1 MSDPVSWLLIEPG
14 WSVVDAAGGDAGRV
28 EAVTGDSNA
37 DIFDGLAIAS
47 GMFAR
52 PRYVAAA
59 QVAGIIQGQVRLSL
73 DHDAIA
79 ALPEYEEPAA
89 SIDVEPDAASHLRRA
104 EATLEHRDEREHETT
119 LVRRVLDWFGLAG
132 RR

>member
-1 MSDPVSWLLIEPG
+1 MADPVSWLLIEPG
-14 WSVVDAAGGDAGRV
+14 WSVVDAGGGDAGRV
-28 EAVTGDSNA
+28 EAVTGDSSA

-59 QVAGIIQGQVRLSL
+59 QVAEITQGRVRLSL

-79 ALPEYEEPAA
+79 ALPEYEEPAE
-89 SIDVEPDAASHLRRA
+89 SIDVEPDAASRVQRA
-104 EATLEHRDEREHETT
+104 EARLEGRDEREHETT
-119 LVRRVLDWFGLAG
+119 LVRRVLAWLGLAG